1 MRDMTTNDSGA
12 RRAAR
17 AGRATRS
24 LGVTLAVAVAT
35 ACAATPPEPLPE
47 GAAAVEATDEITARV
62 EALRA
67 RFVTARGPTPTAL
80 SSFIGRGT
88 VQRFARSGDALVPA
102 GDGAEPLARQ
112 GLDVRLPVHA
122 NGETRLSDRSSGVA
136 VRVRLEGAGTSAPAA
151 LGSGIVVYEHATPG
165 GATILVRATRTAVE
179 DYVVFDARPE
189 REAVVYSVQLEQ
201 VAGLRL
207 VASTLELLDAEGTPR
222 LRVAPPEIAD
232 ASGRVHAATLEVDG
246 CKADVSPVTPWGRAV
261 TPPGSSVC
269 AVRVRWDHASV
280 QYPAVLDPKWSA
292 TSAMVQ
298 PRRGH
303 SAVLMQD
310 GRVLVTGMRQD
321 LHGAPIVS
329 EVFEPGSQTWAVTS
343 PLNVPRYLAPGV
355 LLDDGRVLVVGG
367 VCPWSSCPYPYLPQG
382 ELYDPKTGVWQPV
395 PGSPQRGGTSAT
407 KLLDGRVLAVSGTGT
422 TQPAGLPEG
431 GAYVFD
437 PASNGWKTLPDLP
450 DQYLQPPGLGGP
462 GMDHTASLLHDGR
475 VLVVGGWRTNG
486 PEGEPDKAVPA
497 VAAFD
502 PKTDTWAIG
511 PPLHQGRLR
520 HVALTLP
527 DGRLLVA
534 GGDATM
540 FQPVPLATGEIFDPA
555 TNTWT
560 TFPATPRSAF
570 AGALRQDGTVLLAG
584 GEAAVPTAELIDPA
598 TLESVPMEM
607 PGGRYGHTATAL
619 ADGRALVAGGYQL
632 IPDGEELAEPSSL
645 VLSNEPL
652 HPPVPDAGTG
662 GVAGAAGA
670 AGHAAAAPDDQG
682 GCGCRVA
689 GPAQQRQAPW
699 ALAAALALWVFHRR
713 GGGKKATT

>member
-1 MRDMTTNDSGA
+1 MRYTTRKDRGA

-17 AGRATRS
+17 ARDAKRG
-24 LGVTLAVAVAT
+24 LGVTLAVAVAA
-35 ACAATPPEPLPE
+35 ACAAAPPEPRPDS
-47 GAAAVEATDEITARV
+47 AAEVEASEETTARV

-67 RFVTARGPTPTAL
+67 RFVIAGRAAPPAL
-80 SSFIGRGT
+80 SSFIGRGA

-102 GDGAEPLARQ
+102 GDGVEPSALH
-112 GLDVRLPVHA
+112 GLDIRLPVHA
-122 NGETRLSDRSSGVA
+122 SGETHLADRASGVA

-151 LGSGIVVYEHATPG
+151 LGAGIVVYERAAPG

-207 VASTLELLDAEGTPR
+207 VANTLELLDATGTPR
-222 LRVAPPEIAD
+222 LRVAPPEIVD
-232 ASGRVHAATLEVDG
+232 ANGRVHAAALEVDG
-246 CKADVSPVTPWGRAV
+246 CRADVSPVAPWGRAV

-269 AVRVRWDHASV
+269 NVRVRWEHASV
-280 QYPAVLDPKWSA
+280 LYPAVLDPKWSA

-298 PRRGH
+298 PRTGH

-310 GRVLVTGMRQD
+310 GRVLVTGMLEGYQ
-321 LHGAPIVS
+321 GAPIVS
-329 EVFEPGSQTWAVTS
+329 EVFEPGSQTWAVSS

-355 LLDDGRVLVVGG
+355 LLDDGRVIVVGG
-367 VCPWSSCPYPYLPQG
+367 VCPWFNCTYPYVAQA

-395 PGSPQRGGTSAT
+395 PGSPQRGGMSAT
-407 KLLDGRVLAVSGTGT
+407 KLLDGRVLAVSGTLT
-422 TQPAGLPEG
+422 TQPAGSPEG

-450 DQYLQPPGLGGP
+450 DQYLQPLGLSGP
-462 GMDHTASLLHDGR
+462 GMNHTASLLHDGR

-486 PEGEPDKAVPA
+486 LEGEPDKAVPA
-497 VAAFD
+497 VAIFD

-511 PPLHQGRLR
+511 PPLHQGRLG

-534 GGDATM
+534 GGDAKFM
-540 FQPVPLATGEIFDPA
+540 EAAPVATGEIFDPA
-555 TNTWT
+555 TNAWT

-584 GEAAVPTAELIDPA
+584 GEVAVPSAELIDPA
-598 TLESVPMEM
+598 TLESVPVEM
-607 PGGRYGHTATAL
+607 PGRRYDPTATAL
-619 ADGRALVAGGYQL
+619 ADGRVLVAGGWHL
-632 IPDGEELAEPSSL
+632 DASGESWKEPSSL

-670 AGHAAAAPDDQG
+670 AGHASAAPDDQG

-689 GPAQQRQAPW
+689 GLVQQSPAPW

-713 GGGKKATT
+713 GGGKRAKR